1 MRKNAA
7 TKLKRLFE
15 KIEQT
20 DDWQPFIQYLK
31 KCSETEL
38 REAFGDNKNMLINIV
53 YSGFEDAFDYVTED
67 FIKQMFVDLQKDDKE
82 YLQEQ
87 IAEDIYYIADDIYN
101 DNKNTLKYF
110 SKHANYIFKVGSYI
124 KYCNPKNERI
134 AKQYWFIMNQA
145 YYYMNTDRLFEE

>member
-1 MRKNAA
+1 MRKNVA
-7 TKLKRLFE
+7 TKLKRLY
-15 KIEQT
+15 EQT
-20 DDWQPFIQYLK
+20 EQTEDWEPFIQYLK
-31 KCSETEL
+31 KCNESEL

-87 IAEDIYYIADDIYN
+87 INQDIYYIADDIYN

-110 SKHANYIFKVGSYI
+110 SEHANYIFKVGSYI
-124 KYCNPKNERI
+124 KYCNPKSERI

-145 YYYMNTDRLFEE
+145 YYYMNTDRLFE